1 MLKKLFQKSVISLC
15 IVFFLYL
22 FFETSIP
29 VYSQEEK
36 DLSYDVSVRALQV
49 PFVASDS
56 KGQPVFDLKQDELEL
71 FINGKQQEILYLFDS
86 PFKSKPI
93 SSTDKQSTSLTDS
106 SPFEMKRIKFI
117 IIDAFFNSM
126 TGLDK
131 SKKIAKKI
139 IEECSPKDM
148 FILLQITFSGL
159 EYIAGPE
166 PGGSAFLKYLD
177 KIKKT
182 RQSME
187 LWSPTEQE
195 ILIAYSLPWAGDPF
209 IYLNGMRHSE
219 DVSFQLYKDSFKQ
232 LNQALRTITNPKV
245 TYLINEGV
253 VAATQYKT
261 VVDDGRKYNTAQI
274 RTGYFEKILDQY
286 VYDGGSILKKV
297 DLNRYEEI
305 KPSMLDDIA
314 SNLIH
319 STDAYYEIYF
329 DPGEARAKELAIE
342 IKCKRPGVQINSVHY
357 KDKDK
362 PYMGLNETM
371 KKAYAVSAAFGQ
383 SSSRMLGRVKK
394 APFTR
399 IENPGSSLGSQIEVI
414 LPLEMQNQKLDV
426 FLLYF
431 NDKYKDP
438 LIIFE
443 SKMCGEKAVFNQK
456 PDKKRTV
463 VYFSIIEPTQVYTV
477 VNKLQ

>member
-1 MLKKLFQKSVISLC
+1 MLKKLFKKSVISLW
-15 IVFFLYL
+15 IVFFLFL
-22 FFETSIP
+22 FIETTIP
-29 VYSQEEK
+29 AYSQEEK

-56 KGQPVFDLKQDELEL
+56 KGQPVFNLKQDELEL
-71 FINGKQQEILYLFDS
+71 FINGKQQDILYLFDS
-86 PFKSKPI
+86 PFKSEPI
-93 SSTDKQSTSLTDS
+93 TSSTPVDTLSQS
-106 SPFEMKRIKFI
+106 SPFDMKRIKFI

-131 SKKIAKKI
+131 SKKIARKI

-148 FILLQITFSGL
+148 FVLMQITFNGL

-166 PGGSAFLKYLD
+166 PSGPNFVKFLD
-177 KIKKT
+177 NIKKT

-195 ILIAYSLPWAGDPF
+195 VLIAYSLPWIGDPF

-219 DVSFQLYKDSFKQ
+219 DVSFELYKDSFKQ

-261 VVDDGRKYNTAQI
+261 VVDEGRKYNSAQI
-274 RTGYFEKILDQY
+274 RTGYFEKFLDQY

-305 KPSMLDDIA
+305 KPSMLDSIA
-314 SNLIH
+314 SDLIH

-329 DPGEARAKELAIE
+329 DPGDAKSKELAIE
-342 IKCKRPGVQINSVHY
+342 IKCKRPGIQINSVHY

-371 KKAYAVSAAFGQ
+371 KKAYAASAAFGQ

-394 APFTR
+394 APFKR
-399 IENPGSSLGSQIEVI
+399 IENPGNPMGDQIEVS
-414 LPLEMQNQKLDV
+414 LPLEMQNRNLDI
-426 FLLYF
+426 FILYF

-438 LIIFE
+438 SIISQ
-443 SKMCGEKAVFNQK
+443 SKMCQEKAIFYLK